1 MSGSI
6 PLPPLLS
13 AASPSPVL
21 VCSPSLMDLLEEVA
35 AFVQIPRPV
44 SVHSG
49 DEMASAEAL
58 SEQYD
63 DTPSARIKAIVYSE
77 KARLFGLRD
86 ESAEIMEGL
95 QQTAFFSDNKFDF
108 NKAPNLLLSICGH
121 PKLHAGMEKLQSWAS
136 SWRNPLARSCA
147 ACAALVA
154 PRGLFG
160 RPREQPPSLL
170 SSDSQCD
177 VAEEILL
184 HGRTARKPATSAEP
198 ARPQTGEA

>member
-1 MSGSI
+1 
-6 PLPPLLS
+6 
-13 AASPSPVL
+13 
-21 VCSPSLMDLLEEVA
+21 MDLLEEVA

-86 ESAEIMEGL
+86 ESAEIVHFIDASGEPTRKMEGL